1 MIQLDQYEITTEDCY
16 GDALPVIECLRC
28 HQWNVINI
36 QPWSS
41 MNARERRGK
50 VKPEARKSVL
60 AGRWDNVA
68 EALLLI
74 EKHEEEWKHDQ

>member
-1 MIQLDQYEITTEDCY
+1 MIQLDQYELTTEEVYD
-16 GDALPVIECLRC
+16 DALPVIECLRC
-28 HQWNVINI
+28 HQWNVINV

-50 VKPEARKSVL
+50 TKPKARKSEL
-60 AGRWDNVA
+60 EGRPDTMA
-68 EALLLI
+68 EAMLLI